1 MIRHICM
8 FKIKE
13 ENKEGRLFQKEELSV
28 ITGKLSYPCIK
39 AAAKQ
44 LEDTVEGLTIHVH
57 AIRND
62 FFGENITVS
71 GLLTGTDI
79 MAQGKE
85 LPLGER
91 MLLPENVLRSGEQVL
106 LDDYTIRDL
115 EKTLQV
121 PVNIVKS
128 SGYDFVNTILRRSK

>member
-1 MIRHICM
+1 MNENFITTDGG
-8 FKIKE
+8 KISISE
-13 ENKEGRLFQKEELSV
+13 EVISV

-39 AAAKQ
+39 EAADKLMDAV
-44 LEDTVEGLTIHVH
+44 DGLQIHVH
-57 AIRND
+57 AITNH

-79 MAQGKE
+79 MAQGKV

-106 LDDYTIRDL
+106 LDDYTVQDL

-128 SGYDFVNTILRRSK
+128 SGYDFINMILFRDRQI

>member
-1 MIRHICM
+1 M
-8 FKIKE
+8 E
-13 ENKEGRLFQKEELSV
+13 
-28 ITGKLSYPCIK
+28 Y
-39 AAAKQ
+39 
-44 LEDTVEGLTIHVH
+44 VEGLQIHVH

-71 GLLTGTDI
+71 GLLTGCDI

-85 LPLGER
+85 LPLGRR

-106 LDDYTIRDL
+106 LDDYTVQDL

-121 PVNIVKS
+121 SVDIVKS
-128 SGYDFVNTILRRSK
+128 SGYDFINKILNK